1 MRMDGEARP
10 MPTEPEPCA
19 DLSARPSVEP
29 VYALTVRQCEPLT
42 FEQAFDLYA
51 PPVHE
56 PELLDDPEC
65 ELFFLR
71 VGTLKASD
79 AEPFVGT

>member
-1 MRMDGEARP
+1 

-19 DLSARPSVEP
+19 DRSESPSVEA
-29 VYALTVRQCEPLT
+29 VDALTVRACEPLP

-65 ELFFLR
+65 ELFLLR
-71 VGTLKASD
+71 AETVKASD
-79 AEPFVGT
+79 SDPCLGT